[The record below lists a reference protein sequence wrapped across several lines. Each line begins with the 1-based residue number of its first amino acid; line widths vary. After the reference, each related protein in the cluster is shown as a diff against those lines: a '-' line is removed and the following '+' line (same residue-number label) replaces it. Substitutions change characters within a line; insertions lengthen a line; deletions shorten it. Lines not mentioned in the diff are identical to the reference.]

1 MRVFVAGFA
10 TETNTF
16 SPVFADLDSFRASLY
31 APPGEHPE
39 TPTLCTAPLTVARRR
54 SRAEGWT
61 LIEGT
66 TAFADPAGLVS
77 RAAYE
82 TLRDTIL
89 GELRA
94 AVPVD
99 GVVLCLHG
107 AMVAVGA
114 DDPEGELLES
124 VRQIVGA
131 KVRIGVSI
139 DPHSHLTAKR
149 VANADIIA
157 AFKEFPHTDFVD
169 IAEQVVDLTIR
180 AIRGEIEPKM
190 SVFDCRM
197 IDVLM
202 TNRQPMRAFVDR
214 MRALEGHDGVLSL
227 SVVHGFMAGDV
238 PEMGTKMLVVTNDRQ
253 SDGDAL
259 AEQLGLEIFAMRGK
273 ARPEFL
279 SPDMAIDQALASG
292 KRPTVIADAWDNP
305 GGGVAGDSTIIVR
318 RLIDRGIRDAALGSI
333 WDPMAVRLCMVAG
346 EGAEIPL
353 RFGAK
358 TAPETGQPI
367 DATVKVTRIVR
378 NAHQSFGQSIVPIGD
393 AVAIDVEGIAVVLNS
408 TRAQCFEP
416 TLFSNLGIDP
426 MAHQLLVVKSTN
438 HFFAAFSRLTDS
450 IFYCEAGRPYP
461 NDPRVTPFRKARLD
475 MWPRVA
481 EPFGQ
486 GMRR

>member
-1 MRVFVAGFA
+1 MRIFVAGFA

-66 TAFADPAGLVS
+66 TAFADPAGLLS

-82 TLRDTIL
+82 FLRDTIL

-94 AVPVD
+94 AMPVD
-99 GVVLCLHG
+99 GVLLCLHG

-114 DDPEGELLES
+114 DDPEGELLAG
-124 VRQIVGA
+124 VRQIVGQTA
-131 KVRIGVSI
+131 RIGVSI
-139 DPHSHLTAKR
+139 DPHSHLTARR

-157 AFKEFPHTDFVD
+157 AFKEFPHTDFVVV
-169 IAEQVVDLTIR
+169 AEQVVDLTLR
-180 AIRGEIEPKM
+180 AVRGEIRPKM

-197 IDVLM
+197 IDVFM

-214 MRALEGHDGVLSL
+214 LRAMEGHNGVLSL
-227 SVVHGFMAGDV
+227 SLIHGFMAGDV
-238 PEMGTKMLVVTNDRQ
+238 PEMGTRMLVVTDDREAE
-253 SDGDAL
+253 GAEL
-259 AEQLGLEIFAMRGK
+259 AEQLGRAVFEMRGK

-279 SPDMAIDQALASG
+279 SPDAAIDQALAS
-292 KRPTVIADAWDNP
+292 RRWPAVIADAWDNP
-305 GGGVAGDSTIIVR
+305 GGGVAGDSTIILR
-318 RLIDRGIRDAALGSI
+318 RLLERKIRDAAVGSI
-333 WDPMAVRLCMVAG
+333 WDPMAVRLCAIAG

-358 TAPETGQPI
+358 TAPETGHPI
-367 DATVKVTRIVR
+367 DAIVKVTKVVR
-378 NAHQSFGQSIVPIGD
+378 SAHQSFGQSIVPIGD
-393 AVAIDVEGIAVVLNS
+393 AVAVEVEGVAVVLNS

-416 TLFSNLGIDP
+416 TLFTNLGVDP
-426 MAHQLLVVKSTN
+426 KSRRLLVVKSTN
-438 HFFAAFSRLTDS
+438 HFFAAFSQLTDA
-450 IFYCEAGRPYP
+450 IYYCEAGRPYP

-475 MWPRVA
+475 IWPRVIA
-481 EPFGQ
+481 PFGE
-486 GMRR
+486 GDLR